1 LTQWSAT
8 LKHVGASVSRKTRL
22 AGAEMATQKAAH
34 LMAGMPITAKLNPM
48 KLNNLG
54 FLLSSAALVRV
65 GVGVLRCYTD
75 WTNKDPQKSLWDKR
89 SESWERILGGEIT
102 GTGLFLLM
110 LYMGQDWMANRL
122 QKIAEFSPKHFMGHL
137 ENLSKKEKAIL
148 SHAMEKGLGSLSREG
163 LYARLLYEG
172 FGFGKVEKI
181 LKATPEG
188 YAILKKIAK
197 PLSDYAIKIRM
208 NGYTVFAAG
217 AAASALFGGFLS
229 QAIND
234 GFFARV
240 IIPNI
245 NKAMGIKNP
254 YLEAKA
260 IDARKEKALDT
271 VTSQIV
277 SQFRFP
283 APPGLMRIQ
292 MPSGAPT
299 SPTPIGV
306 LATSATPLSG
316 SMFLQ
321 GGHA

>member
-1 LTQWSAT
+1 M
-8 LKHVGASVSRKTRL
+8 V
-22 AGAEMATQKAAH
+22 TQKASH
-34 LMAGMPITAKLNPM
+34 LLASLPITAKLNPM
-48 KLNNLG
+48 KLSNLG

-65 GVGVLRCYTD
+65 GVGVLRCATD

-89 SESWERILGGEIT
+89 SESWERILGGELT

-137 ENLSKKEKAIL
+137 ENLSQKEKAIL

-188 YAILKKIAK
+188 TAILKKIAK

-208 NGYTVFAAG
+208 NGYSVFAAG

-234 GFFARV
+234 GFFARM

-245 NKAMGIKNP
+245 NKAMGLKNP

-260 IDARKEKALDT
+260 NDERQEKTLDT
-271 VTSQIV
+271 VTSQIT
-277 SQFRFP
+277 SQLRFP
-283 APPGLMRIQ
+283 APPGLMRMQI
-292 MPSGAPT
+292 PSGAPT
-299 SPTPIGV
+299 TPTSIG
-306 LATSATPLSG
+306 LMKASSSPLSG
-316 SMFLQ
+316 SMLMQ